1 MNPLSILLV
10 LAPLLTILIFIL
22 ALIKSRQ
29 TAEPPGHGARVRDT
43 DARGAGAVVQ
53 PARRAATARNR
64 NRMRMG
70 GEESEDS
77 DGGARDPIDAP
88 EGKVGKKKLAKLEAK
103 AEKKAQRE
111 AEEKEREERKK
122 RQEQDEQE
130 RREQE
135 KLEEEQEQAREEAE
149 RLAREERERQEHEEY
164 IKLKEAFGVDEEG
177 FDEELEDEK
186 ESKLQEF
193 INYIKSVKVV
203 LLEDLGAQFGLKTQ
217 DAIDR
222 LQTLMSDGTLSGV
235 IDDRGKFIY
244 IPTSELEAVAKFIR
258 QRGRVSLADL
268 VENSNSLISLTPET
282 SQKS

>member
-29 TAEPPGHGARVRDT
+29 TEPPGHGARVRDT

-70 GEESEDS
+70 AGEESEDS